1 MTEIYKQTAEYAR
14 EHGELDAY
22 RASMQENRACKE
34 AIEETISKNFDGWRL
49 VKGVVQPIMERFG
62 TERVMLVLANTVQ
75 VKDWDGRFSRSN
87 REWASRFDIPGD
99 PQKGGDH
106 RFVFVVNS
114 HPAILDGF
122 IDMARRAEREVQ
134 RPSVINALKAPKPE
148 HAKPELARK
157 REEVR

>member
-1 MTEIYKQTAEYAR
+1 MTEIYRQTAEYAR

-22 RASMQENRACKE
+22 RASMRENRACKE
-34 AIEETISKNFDGWRL
+34 AIEEAISKNFDGWQL
-49 VKGVVQPIMERFG
+49 AKGIAQPIVERFG

-106 RFVFVVNS
+106 RFVFVVSS

-122 IDMARRAEREVQ
+122 IDIARQAEREAQ
-134 RPSVINALKAPKPE
+134 RLSVMDTLKAPKPE
-148 HAKPELARK
+148 HPKTAPARK
-157 REEVR
+157 HEAVR

>member
-1 MTEIYKQTAEYAR
+1 MKEIYKQTAEYAR

-34 AIEETISKNFDGWRL
+34 AIEEAISKNFDGWHL
-49 VKGVVQPIMERFG
+49 AKGIAQPIMERFG

-87 REWASRFDIPGD
+87 REWASRFAIPGD

-106 RFVFVVNS
+106 RFVFVVSS
-114 HPAILDGF
+114 HSAILDGF
-122 IDMARRAEREVQ
+122 IDMARRAEREAQ
-134 RPSVINALKAPKPE
+134 RASVMDALKAPKPE
-148 HAKPELARK
+148 HAKSAPARK
-157 REEVR
+157 HEAVR